1 MQHLIHNVVG
11 MEGTI
16 AMQITPEARGAP
28 SSTDQFATRL
38 THNGGRSLS
47 SGKVLTINMIGM
59 LGKPFLV
66 QIKKGKEQVLEYICT
81 YFDFPE

>member
-1 MQHLIHNVVG
+1 MQHLIHNAVG

-16 AMQITPEARGAP
+16 AMQITPEARGAL

-47 SGKVLTINMIGM
+47 SGKVLTIEMIGM
-59 LGKPFLV
+59 LGKRLCILIEKAMNKF
-66 QIKKGKEQVLEYICT
+66 
-81 YFDFPE
+81 